1 MQRAPRIFIVAGEA
15 SGDQLGYKL
24 MSAIRALKPEVCFV
38 GVGGKL
44 MSEEGLESLFPMD
57 DIAVMGFLPVIAR
70 LPLLLKR
77 ISQTAE
83 EIVAQKPDVLVI
95 IDSPDFT
102 HRVARIV
109 RKANSNIPIVNYVS
123 PTVWAWRPGRAKK
136 MRPYVDHLLA
146 LLPFEPSAHEELG
159 GPACTYVGHPLIEQ
173 FAQLRPDGEKSLE
186 REKPRL
192 LVLPGSRHSEVARL
206 LPLFRETV
214 ALLVNT
220 IGPVD
225 VLLPAVDR
233 LADEIQMKVRNWPVP
248 VQVIRGEAGKWGAFR
263 TARAALAASGT
274 VTLEL
279 ALAQVPM
286 VAAYKVNAI
295 EAMIARRV
303 LRLSS
308 VSLPNI
314 ILGEIV
320 VPEFIQEDCTPQKLS
335 DALVPLMQKSSV
347 REVQLK
353 AFKHLEE
360 VMRLADNQSPSVKAA
375 KIVLS
380 FCV

>member
-1 MQRAPRIFIVAGEA
+1 
-15 SGDQLGYKL
+15 
-24 MSAIRALKPEVCFV
+24 
-38 GVGGKL
+38 
-44 MSEEGLESLFPMD
+44 
-57 DIAVMGFLPVIAR
+57 
-70 LPLLLKR
+70 
-77 ISQTAE
+77 
-83 EIVAQKPDVLVI
+83 
-95 IDSPDFT
+95 
-102 HRVARIV
+102 
-109 RKANSNIPIVNYVS
+109 
-123 PTVWAWRPGRAKK
+123 
-136 MRPYVDHLLA
+136 
-146 LLPFEPSAHEELG
+146 
-159 GPACTYVGHPLIEQ
+159 
-173 FAQLRPDGEKSLE
+173 
-186 REKPRL
+186 
-192 LVLPGSRHSEVARL
+192 
-206 LPLFRETV
+206 
-214 ALLVNT
+214 LLVNT

-233 LADEIQMKVRNWPVP
+233 LADEIQMKVRDWPVP